1 MSSRPLWKLRTLRLS
16 ARLIA
21 LPLAAAAQPAPA
33 ADPAVPGSAPVAEAA
48 PAVPA
53 DEPRV
58 PEVSDPMLDPIP
70 PPRFMLASWQQA
82 ISTARGRSSSL
93 RIAAAN
99 VEAASAQA
107 RQALAGA
114 LPSLVGTANVNHHL
128 LRGTGLRFGSGGLTQ
143 GDIPDPATTWNT
155 GLSLRQPLFAPAT
168 WQAHGTA
175 KQAAEASRLSAKDA
189 ERLVLAAVADTI
201 VTVVTA
207 ERVAEMSRIALRS
220 ALSTLSL
227 TRTRA
232 RLGAASAVD
241 VLRAEQE
248 VSLSRAQIVSADEAV
263 RRSREAL
270 GLALGYSE
278 GWGVKPG
285 IEVASMAADARAS
298 CRAEDSVASRADVRA
313 AAANVALAER
323 GVDNVDWQ
331 FAPTVDLVS
340 SLTYLSEDRTSPN
353 GEHVTWTVGA
363 QLVWPLYDG
372 GLRYGRKEAE
382 HSRVRVAREQLTD
395 TQRRA
400 ELEVTQ
406 ADRTILVAKAN
417 LEVGARAREIAR
429 ESARLARV
437 AFVNGSGTSFDLV
450 DAARRL
456 READVDLTI
465 KEFEVIRA
473 HLTALLARATCD
485 V

>member
-1 MSSRPLWKLRTLRLS
+1 MSPTMSKLPVLS
-16 ARLIA
+16 
-21 LPLAAAAQPAPA
+21 LAAGLVLLAPTPALGQPAPA
-33 ADPAVPGSAPVAEAA
+33 DPAPGRSGPVAEAA
-48 PAVPA
+48 LP
-53 DEPRV
+53 DEPRI
-58 PEVSDPMLDPIP
+58 PDVSDPMLEPMP
-70 PPRFMLASWQQA
+70 APRRSLASWQQA
-82 ISTARGRSSSL
+82 ISTARQRSSSL

-99 VEAASAQA
+99 VELASAQA

-114 LPSLVGTANVNHHL
+114 LPSLTGSANLNHHL
-128 LRGTGLRFGSGGLTQ
+128 LRGTGLRFGSSGLTQ
-143 GDIPDPATTWNT
+143 GDIPDPATTWNA
-155 GLSLRQPLFAPAT
+155 GLGLRQPLFAPAA

-175 KQAAEASRLSAKDA
+175 KAAADASRLSAKDA
-189 ERLVLAAVADTI
+189 ERLVLGAVADTL
-201 VTVVTA
+201 VSVVTA

-220 ALSTLSL
+220 ALSTLAL

-232 RLGAASAVD
+232 QLGAASAVD

-248 VSLSRAQIVSADEAV
+248 VALSRAQIVSGDEAV

-270 GLALGYSE
+270 GLALGHSE

-285 IEVASMAADARAS
+285 IQVAALAADARAS
-298 CRAEDSVASRADVRA
+298 CRAEESVASRADVRA

-323 GVDNVDWQ
+323 AVDNVDWQ

-340 SLTYLSEDRTSPN
+340 NLTYLSEDRTSPN
-353 GEHVTWTVGA
+353 GEHVIWTVGA

-400 ELEVTQ
+400 ELEVVQ
-406 ADRTILVAKAN
+406 ADRSIAVAQAN
-417 LEVGARAREIAR
+417 LEVAARSREIAR

-456 READVDLTI
+456 READIDLTI

-473 HLTALLARATCD
+473 QITALLARATCD